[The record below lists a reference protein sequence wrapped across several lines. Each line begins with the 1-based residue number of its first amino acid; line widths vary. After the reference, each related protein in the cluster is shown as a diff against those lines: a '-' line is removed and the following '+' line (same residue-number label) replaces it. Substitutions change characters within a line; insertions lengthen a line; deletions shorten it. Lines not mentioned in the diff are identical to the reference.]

1 MPAFQRAG
9 RHLSRRGGPLKA
21 AFVLRLLGL
30 IYGLIL
36 AAISFL
42 NWKGPDFFWLG
53 ALNLYLP
60 QVFWTVPGILLAL
73 LSFKVDRSWSWI
85 PILCIL
91 WVLGPIMGF
100 CWSPDRPE
108 PPPGDA
114 TLRVMTWNIKYK
126 APKSTVLLDEISR
139 CSPDVVLFQDAYRSL
154 RGPLGNYFRKW
165 HVYTSEQYVIASRYP
180 LSHLETLELPLS
192 GRGKQR
198 FLRCRVYLGP
208 RVVSL
213 YNIHFV
219 TPRQSLNAIKA
230 TRKRIGD
237 LPEAGSTL
245 VRNAKIRT
253 AQAEAV
259 AKYLRDEPGP
269 VILAGDLNAPD
280 PSRVCATLREAGL
293 HDAFAEGGKGYG
305 YTYGH
310 FLLKDR
316 YPWLR
321 VSWMRIDHI
330 MVSSGFTARR
340 CWTGTGR
347 ASDHRPVIADLILKN
362 L

>member
-1 MPAFQRAG
+1 M
-9 RHLSRRGGPLKA
+9 KA
-21 AFVLRLLGL
+21 AVLLRVLTGF
-30 IYGLIL
+30 YGLIL
-36 AAISFL
+36 GTITVL

-60 QVFWTVPGILLAL
+60 QVFWTVPGIILAGL
-73 LSFKVDRSWSWI
+73 TFKADRSWTWL
-85 PILCIL
+85 PLLCVL

-100 CWSPDRPE
+100 CWSPDQPE
-108 PPPGDA
+108 PAPGSL
-114 TLRVMTWNIKYK
+114 TLRVMTWNTKYK
-126 APKSTVLLDEISR
+126 PQKSPLLIDEITL
-139 CSPDVVLFQDAYRSL
+139 CNPDVVLFQDASGSM
-154 RGPLGNYFRKW
+154 RGPLGKYFRTW
-165 HVYTSEQYVIASRYP
+165 NVYTSDQYVIASRYP
-180 LSHLETLELPLS
+180 LSHLEIHELPFS
-192 GRGKQR
+192 GRWKQQ
-198 FLRCRVYLGP
+198 FLSCRLSLGST
-208 RVVSL
+208 VISL

-230 TRKRIGD
+230 TRRRLGD

-245 VRNAKIRT
+245 ENNVRNRI
-253 AQAEAV
+253 AQADAV
-259 AKYLRDEPGP
+259 RELLRDESGP

-330 MVSSGFTARR
+330 MVSSGFTTRR
-340 CWTGTGR
+340 CWAGSGR
-347 ASDHRPVIADLILKN
+347 ASDHRPVIADLILKKP
-362 L
+362 